1 MSGTVVWYNRK
12 LGYGFIKGE
21 DGTDYF
27 AHHSRI
33 TSDQKRAFLK
43 SGANVTFDLAENIGR
58 QCADNITAV

>member
-1 MSGTVVWYNRK
+1 MSVFFRFRNLHTK
-12 LGYGFIKGE
+12 KGE

-43 SGANVTFDLAENIGR
+43 SGANVTFDLAENNGR